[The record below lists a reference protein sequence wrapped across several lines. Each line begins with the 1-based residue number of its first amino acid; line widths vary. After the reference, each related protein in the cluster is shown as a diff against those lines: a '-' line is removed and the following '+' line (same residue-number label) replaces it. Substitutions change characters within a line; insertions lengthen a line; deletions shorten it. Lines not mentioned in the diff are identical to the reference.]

1 MFLGCVAWRKTRG
14 LVSTGV
20 LGLFKFG
27 QESHIEEF
35 CKLGRLFMQPLRK
48 FRRLEA
54 DELRGDSN
62 EGTHWTFPS
71 EQVKLQMEVEGKF
84 RDIPGI
90 SGPIRYSRD
99 ADQNVN
105 VFCMYALR
113 RENPQ
118 LLIDPRNFAFGDAY
132 ALLMDGDDFLRRV
145 RKALLPQGQELRWQL
160 VDYVDSRIHAG
171 PMGIFSKFTH
181 FQYQSEF
188 RIALLPG
195 MGEDFSLD
203 IGDLSDIITTGKLSD
218 INGHIKVE

>member
-1 MFLGCVAWRKTRG
+1 MRPIW
-14 LVSTGV
+14 
-20 LGLFKFG
+20 
-27 QESHIEEF
+27 
-35 CKLGRLFMQPLRK
+35 K

-62 EGTHWTFPS
+62 EGTHWTVPFD
-71 EQVKLQMEVEGKF
+71 QVKLQMEVEGEF

-118 LLIDPRNFAFGDAY
+118 LQIDPRNFAFGDAY

-160 VDYVDSRIHAG
+160 VDYIDSRIHAG

-188 RIALLPG
+188 RIVLLPG
-195 MGEDFSLD
+195 TGEDFPFD
-203 IGDLSDIITTGKLSD
+203 IGDLSDITTTGKLSD
-218 INGHIKVE
+218 LNDHIKVE

>member
-1 MFLGCVAWRKTRG
+1 MN
-14 LVSTGV
+14 TGV

-27 QESHIEEF
+27 QQSHIEEF
-35 CKLGRLFMQPLRK
+35 CKLGRLFMKPLWK

-54 DELRGDSN
+54 DELRGDCT
-62 EGTHWTFPS
+62 EGVHWTFPS
-71 EQVKLQMEVEGKF
+71 DQVKLQMEVEGEF

-99 ADQNVN
+99 ADRNVN
-105 VFCMYALR
+105 IFCMYALR

-132 ALLMDGDDFLRRV
+132 ALLMDGDDFLSRV
-145 RKALLPQGQELRWQL
+145 RRALLPQGQELRWQL
-160 VDYVDSRIHAG
+160 VDYVNPRTHAG

-188 RIALLPG
+188 RVALLPG
-195 MGEDFSLD
+195 TGEDFLFD
-203 IGDLSDIITTGKLSD
+203 IGDLSDITTTGKLSD
-218 INGHIKVE
+218 VNDHIKVE

>member
-1 MFLGCVAWRKTRG
+1 M
-14 LVSTGV
+14 STGV

-27 QESHIEEF
+27 EQTHIEEF
-35 CKLGRLFMQPLRK
+35 CKLGRLFMKPIWK
-48 FRRLEA
+48 FRRSEA
-54 DELRGDSN
+54 DELRGDTS

-71 EQVKLQMEVEGKF
+71 DKVKLQMEVEGEF

-113 RENPQ
+113 CGNPQ

-132 ALLMDGDDFLRRV
+132 VLLIDGDDFLRRV
-145 RKALLPQGQELRWQL
+145 RKALLPHGQKLRWQL
-160 VDYVDSRIHAG
+160 VDYVDSKIHAG

-195 MGEDFSLD
+195 TGEDFFFD
-203 IGDLSDIITTGKLSD
+203 IGDLSDITTTGKLPD
-218 INGHIKVE
+218 VNNHIKVE